1 MISPLPTTLLESARA
16 PRARRGVTLIE
27 MMLVVSVMGIL
38 MAIVAPRFGNMRVK
52 LQVEAA
58 AQQLVRD
65 LNRAR
70 TEAVKRNTNVW
81 LAKTSTTAYD
91 VQYIGAR
98 SLPGNV
104 VFSSGPDTV
113 TFAAFGPAIS
123 GAATYMLTLSGSA
136 KSVRLSASGF
146 ANVQ

>member
-1 MISPLPTTLLESARA
+1 MMYPLRSTPFESARA

-38 MAIVAPRFGNMRVK
+38 MAIVAPRFGNMRVR

-81 LAKTSTTAYD
+81 LAKTSTTAYN
-91 VQYIGAR
+91 VQYVGAK
-98 SLPGNV
+98 SLPGEV

-123 GAATYMLTLSGSA
+123 GAATYMLTLSGIA
-136 KSVRLSASGF
+136 KSVKLSASGF